1 MADGHVGATPA
12 VLAPEVVAS
21 LRAAVPSVAER
32 TVAALVEEV
41 AEYEGALAPE
51 LRRAIERAVETTLTT
66 FWGSATAPDEAA
78 PATPMAP
85 ALEAAYALGR
95 GEARVGRTLDAL
107 LAAYRVG
114 ARVSWREMSA
124 TMVAHEVPAS
134 TVARLAELVFAYIDE
149 LSAAS
154 VAGHA
159 DELSKTGRAREQGR
173 ERLGLALLTG
183 EPPEELHTRAER
195 AGWAMPVTL
204 TAVVLPSAHLR
215 GAVAMLDPRTL
226 VVAADVAAR
235 AGQEEGAVLLVPDAH
250 RDRATLLRSLR
261 GRSAA
266 VGPTR
271 TWTDASTSYSRVLR
285 ALELLL
291 APADE
296 PLDVDDHLVELVV
309 SADEGALA
317 DLRVRALAPL
327 AGLPPAA
334 ATRLTE
340 TLRSWLLHQGRREAV
355 AADLHLHPQTVRYR
369 MAQVRERYG
378 DRLNDPRTALELT
391 IALATTP
398 PGAAA

>member
-1 MADGHVGATPA
+1 MTPPG
-12 VLAPEVVAS
+12 LGPEVVAS

-41 AEYEGALAPE
+41 AEYEGALDPQ
-51 LRRAIERAVETTLTT
+51 LRRAIEQAVEMTLTT
-66 FWGSATAPDEAA
+66 FWGSATAPDHAG
-78 PATPMAP
+78 PATPVAP
-85 ALEAAYALGR
+85 ALEGAYALGR
-95 GEARVGRTLDAL
+95 GEARIGRTLDAL

-124 TMVAHEVPAS
+124 TMVAHEVPAA
-134 TVARLAELVFAYIDE
+134 TVARLAEQVFAYIDE

-159 DELSKTGRAREQGR
+159 DELAKTGRAREQGR

-183 EPPEELHTRAER
+183 EPPEELHSRAER
-195 AGWAMPVTL
+195 ADWATPVTL

-215 GAVAMLDPRTL
+215 QAIAVLDPHTL
-226 VVAADVAAR
+226 AVAADVAAR
-235 AGQEEGAVLLVPDAH
+235 AGQVEGAVLLVPDAH
-250 RDRATLLRSLR
+250 RDRARLLRSLR
-261 GRSAA
+261 GRSAT

-271 TWTDASTSYSRVLR
+271 TWTDASTSYARALR
-285 ALELLL
+285 ALELL
-291 APADE
+291 PPPGDE
-296 PLDVDDHLVELVV
+296 PLDVDDHLVELVL
-309 SADEGALA
+309 SA
-317 DLRVRALAPL
+317 DLRALGDLRARALAPL
-327 AGLPPAA
+327 AGLAPAT

-378 DRLNDPRTALELT
+378 DALNDPRTALELT
-391 IALATTP
+391 VALATTP
-398 PGAAA
+398 PPGATA